1 MAKWGGRRVGAGRKK
16 TPSTQLSEALSNLDG
31 DIPSLFDKLK
41 QWAEGTSVI
50 CPYCKKDTGIHTADN
65 VALQAAIEIINRRL
79 GKPKQVSEVD
89 VTERIELTAD
99 QCAALLLRAK
109 AAMIEGEYKLLDSSS
124 KNPS

>member
-1 MAKWGGRRVGAGRKK
+1 MSPKGGRRLGAGRPKK
-16 TPSTQLSEALSNLDG
+16 QKTELRESLLQLQDDLPTIIER
-31 DIPSLFDKLK
+31 LK
-41 QWAEGTSVI
+41 RLAYGEPVI
-50 CPYCKKDTGIHTADN
+50 CPKCGASVGINKIDRD
-65 VALQAAIEIINRRL
+65 AAIYLIDRVL